1 MQEFDRNKSLQQ
13 LEGQDWGEPTYD
25 SRLVTECHRL
35 RRVPLCRFR
44 VEDLRIMVGQSI
56 GLPYLVPLALEQLHR
71 KPLAEG
77 DYYAG
82 DLLAAVLR
90 ADPSFWHRHEDLRQD
105 VQQIARET
113 LNRLR
118 SLGHKKLATFRTTLD
133 ALNEAYELFAAER
146 GIAEPDTAGNSRPT
160 RG

>member
-1 MQEFDRNKSLQQ
+1 MREFDRNKSLQQ

-25 SRLVTECHRL
+25 SRLVSECHRL
-35 RRVPLCRFR
+35 RRVPLRRFS
-44 VEDLRIMVGQSI
+44 VEDLRVMIGQSI
-56 GLPYLVPLALEQLHR
+56 GLPYLVPLALEKLHR

-90 ADPSFWHRHEDLRQD
+90 AEPKFWHEHQDLRQD
-105 VQQIARET
+105 VQQIGGET

-133 ALNEAYELFAAER
+133 ALNEAYELFTGNQA
-146 GIAEPDTAGNSRPT
+146 IAEPDTAGNSRPM